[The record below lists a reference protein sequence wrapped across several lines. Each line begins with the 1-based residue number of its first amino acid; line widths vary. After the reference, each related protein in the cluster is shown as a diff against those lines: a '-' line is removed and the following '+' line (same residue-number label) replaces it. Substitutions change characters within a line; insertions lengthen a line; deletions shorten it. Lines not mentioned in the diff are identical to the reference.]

1 VEARKLHAELSPPRG
16 WTFITHHA
24 QVLLAVARDPYVR
37 VIEIAK
43 ATDITERYAY
53 RILSDLQKAGYVRRS
68 RHGRRNEYRVDPDVA
83 LGDPMVEQQC
93 LRELLR
99 LVGRG
104 NGGDL
109 VAALAPPRSA
119 LRRRE
124 GAPAGCALECMNE
137 RSLVGSTGG
146 S

>member
-1 VEARKLHAELSPPRG
+1 VEARKQHAELSPPRG

-24 QVLLAVARDPYVR
+24 QVLLAVARDPYVL
-37 VIEIAK
+37 VSEIAK
-43 ATDITERYAY
+43 ATNITERYAY
-53 RILSDLQKAGYVRRS
+53 RILSDLQKAGYVHRS

-83 LGDPMVEQQC
+83 LGDPVVEQQC

-99 LVGRG
+99 LVGK
-104 NGGDL
+104 GGDL

-124 GAPAGCALECMNE
+124 GATP
-137 RSLVGSTGG
+137 GG
-146 S
+146 RANA